1 MKHFLFHLMPYP
13 DLPPDFEEK
22 YDSAWVW
29 IPNELFDPEKGHRYY
44 NEYLDQLVEAEE
56 LGFDGV
62 CVNEHH
68 QNAYGLMPSPNI
80 IAAMLAART
89 KRMKIA
95 VVGNALPLYNPPTR
109 VAEEIAMLDVI
120 SGGRIISGQVIG
132 GGPEYF
138 SFSIN
143 PAEARTRFAEAH
155 ELIMRAWT
163 QPGPFS
169 FYGEHFKLRYVNC
182 WPRPLQKPHP
192 PVWIPGVGSIETM
205 EFVAKRRYAYMGI
218 PYFHIDFF
226 KKNYALFRDICR
238 KEGYEAHPE
247 QMGLLMMIYV
257 AENDAK
263 AREEFEEHFW
273 YFQKKLI
280 RGLTLAPPG
289 YTSVRSAL
297 RVSKALRDGKTF
309 INSVESWEDVERGCF
324 AITGSPKTVADKI
337 IEHARDI
344 GCGNLL
350 GLFQIGN
357 MPAHK
362 ARANAR
368 RYAEEVMP
376 LVNQAI
382 PNPAEP
388 MPPAIPFP
396 QELEE
401 RNGQYRRA
409 G

>member
-1 MKHFLFHLMPYP
+1 
-13 DLPPDFEEK
+13 
-22 YDSAWVW
+22 
-29 IPNELFDPEKGHRYY
+29 
-44 NEYLDQLVEAEE
+44 
-56 LGFDGV
+56 
-62 CVNEHH
+62 
-68 QNAYGLMPSPNI
+68 
-80 IAAMLAART
+80 
-89 KRMKIA
+89 MKIA

-155 ELIMRAWT
+155 DIIMRAWT
-163 QPGPFS
+163 EPGPFS
-169 FYGEHFKLRYVNC
+169 FYGEHYKLRYVNC
-182 WPRPLQKPHP
+182 WPKPLQKPHP
-192 PVWIPGVGSIETM
+192 PIWIPGAGSLETM

-226 KKNYALFRDICR
+226 KKNYAMFRDICE
-238 KEGYEAHPE
+238 KEGYKAHPE
-247 QMGLLMMIYV
+247 QMGLLMPIYV
-257 AENDAK
+257 AETDAK
-263 AREEFEEHFW
+263 AREEFEPHFW

-280 RGLTLAPPG
+280 PGLTLAPPG
-289 YTSVRSAL
+289 YTSVQSAL
-297 RVSKALRDGKTF
+297 RVIKALRDGKTF
-309 INSVESWEDVERGCF
+309 INSVENWDDVEAGCF
-324 AITGSPKTVADKI
+324 AIVGSPKTVADKI
-337 IEHARDI
+337 IEHAKDI

-350 GLFQIGN
+350 GLFQLGN

-368 RYAEEVMP
+368 RYAEQVMP
-376 LVNQAI
+376 LVDKAI
-382 PNPAEP
+382 PNATEP
-388 MPPAIPFP
+388 MPAAIPFP
-396 QELEE
+396 AQLEQ